1 MNPSIRLPSKF
12 LSLSSTFLRYRAS
25 GSSCFLRAI
34 NIVQPVSVAN
44 QFSRNVVLLQHVCKL
59 FPAGRS
65 GCCRSFPHQVIEQID
80 GIMCMGDN
88 LALKNKLALGTPRY
102 VWVVLGMIQKL

>member
-12 LSLSSTFLRYRAS
+12 LSLSSAFLHYRAS

-44 QFSRNVVLLQHVCKL
+44 KFSRNVVFLQLVCKL
-59 FPAGRS
+59 FPTGRIA
-65 GCCRSFPHQVIEQID
+65 CCRSFPHQDIEQID
-80 GIMCMGDN
+80 GMRIGDN
-88 LALKNKLALGTPRY
+88 LTLKYKFPLGTPRY
-102 VWVVLGMIQKL
+102 VWIVLDMTQKL

>member
-12 LSLSSTFLRYRAS
+12 LSLPSTFLRYRAS

-44 QFSRNVVLLQHVCKL
+44 QFSRNVVFLQHVCKL
-59 FPAGRS
+59 FPTGRS
-65 GCCRSFPHQVIEQID
+65 RCCHSFPHQVIEQID
-80 GIMCMGDN
+80 GMRIGDN
-88 LALKNKLALGTPRY
+88 LTLMYKFSLGTPRY
-102 VWVVLGMIQKL
+102 VWIVLNMTQKL

>member
-34 NIVQPVSVAN
+34 NIVQSVSVAN
-44 QFSRNVVLLQHVCKL
+44 QLSRNVVFLQHVCKL
-59 FPAGRS
+59 FPTGGSA
-65 GCCRSFPHQVIEQID
+65 CCRSFPHQVIGQID
-80 GIMCMGDN
+80 GRRIGGN
-88 LALKNKLALGTPRY
+88 LTLKYKFPLGIPGY
-102 VWVVLGMIQKL
+102 VWIVLDMTQKL